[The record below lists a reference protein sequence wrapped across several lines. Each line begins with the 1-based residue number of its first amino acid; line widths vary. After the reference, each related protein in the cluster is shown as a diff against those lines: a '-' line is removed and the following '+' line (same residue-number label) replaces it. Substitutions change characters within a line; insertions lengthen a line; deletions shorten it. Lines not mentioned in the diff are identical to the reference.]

1 MSDNHPRLM
10 RKKALVLP
18 FMVVAAGA
26 CLSSL
31 VTGCSEASAQE
42 GPPSFNFE
50 VQPILATH
58 CLGCHGPDLKAN
70 KAGLRLDTFEGAT
83 AKLEESEGHAIVPGK
98 PEASELV
105 SRIFDKD
112 AEDVMPP
119 PETGKQLT
127 AAEKDILRRWVAA
140 GAKYE
145 RHWSLNPPKLTEAKD
160 GSGWSRNGIDPYV
173 RQRLAKAGL
182 KPNAEAEKPALLRRV
197 TLALTG
203 LPPTPEEVAA
213 FLADTSA
220 QAYEKAVDRLL
231 ASEAHAEHF
240 ARHWLDGARYAD
252 THGIHIDNYRSI
264 WPYRDWV
271 IQAFREN
278 KRWDA
283 FTIEQIAGDL
293 MPGATVDQKVA
304 TGFNRCLATTGEGGA
319 IPEEYLA
326 IYAKDRV
333 DTTATLWL
341 GLTVGCASC
350 HDHKFDPISIKDFYQ
365 FAAFFRNSTMSG
377 LDGNSAH
384 HPPNLMVI
392 QPEDRTRMA
401 ELNKAAEGL
410 QARLMA
416 AAKPK
421 DADAAAWAGKVALA
435 PTPLVSIPLN
445 TPGDISAQVEGKPV
459 FLGNGLA
466 IDGLG
471 ILGPSPQVANGTL
484 QGMALKGTPPLA
496 GKGHSWSAWVY
507 ATGKG
512 NGPLFSRM
520 DSSKAFRGIDLWL
533 EGGKV
538 SAHAIETW
546 EGKANKVVSNQVLPA
561 GWHHV
566 TAVWDGTKPAAQRL
580 SLFVNGTPVAF
591 TATAATGADT
601 LATDAPYRIGA
612 RSSGNGPEGAA
623 QAAGGVRVQGIR
635 VHSRALT
642 AAEVLAETV
651 SDLTRDPGRGAN
663 IDHASR
669 SKLLLEVYGDHGN
682 PEIKAVREE
691 LAKVNAERETIRKRG
706 VITLVMDERA
716 EAPYAHVLNRGEYA
730 SKGEKVGAGTPPALH
745 PFPKDAPRNRL
756 GLAQWLV
763 DPANPLMARVTMN
776 RLWHN
781 LFGAGIV
788 ETVEDFGITGATP
801 THPELLD
808 WLALEFQRTGWDHR
822 AMAKTLVMSATFR
835 QSAKVDARK
844 LEVDPAN
851 RLLSRGPRHRLDAEV
866 IRDQALA
873 ASGLLVRKVG
883 GPSVRPYQP
892 EGIWEAV
899 AMKEANTRFYKADQ
913 GEGLWRRSV
922 YTFWKR
928 TAHLP
933 SLDIFNAPSREV
945 CTVRRERTNTP
956 LQALVTLNDPQF
968 VEASRVLAEQALASS
983 KDFDGRLDAITT
995 RLISRKLSPRERAVA
1010 RETFDAGRRHFNSD
1024 AKAAAELVAVGA
1036 KPATHPDKA
1045 ELAAWTLL
1053 ASKILNLDE
1062 TLTL

>member
-1 MSDNHPRLM
+1 MSKHHSRQM

-18 FMVVAAGA
+18 FAAVAAAA
-26 CLSSL
+26 CLSPL
-31 VTGCSEASAQE
+31 FTGCGDASAKE

-70 KAGLRLDTFEGAT
+70 KAGLRLDTFAGAT

-98 PEASELV
+98 PESSEV
-105 SRIFDKD
+105 ISRIFDED

-119 PETGKQLT
+119 PETGKKLT
-127 AAEKDILRRWVAA
+127 AAEKDILRRWIAA
-140 GAKYE
+140 GANYE
-145 RHWSLNPPKLTEAKD
+145 RHWSLNPPKAAEAKD
-160 GSGWSRNGIDPYV
+160 TSGWSRNGVDPHI

-182 KPNAEAEKPALLRRV
+182 KPNGEADKPALIRRV
-197 TLALTG
+197 SLALTG
-203 LPPTPEEVAA
+203 LPPAPEEVAA
-213 FLADTSA
+213 FLADKSE
-220 QAYEKAVDRLL
+220 QAYERVVDRLL

-271 IQAFREN
+271 IAAFREN

-283 FTIEQIAGDL
+283 FTIEQVAGDL
-293 MPGATVDQKVA
+293 MPGAGDDQKVA

-319 IPEEYLA
+319 IAEEYLA

-341 GLTVGCASC
+341 GLTIGCASC
-350 HDHKFDPISIKDFYQ
+350 HDHKFDPIGMREFYQ
-365 FAAFFRNSTMSG
+365 FAAFFRNTTMSG
-377 LDGNSAH
+377 LDGNNAN
-384 HPPNLMVI
+384 HPPNLMII
-392 QPEDRTRMA
+392 QPGDRTRMA
-401 ELNKAAEGL
+401 ELDKAAEGM
-410 QARLMA
+410 QARLA
-416 AAKPK
+416 SAAKPG
-421 DADAAAWAGKVALA
+421 DSEAAAWAAKLPLA
-435 PTPLVSIPLN
+435 PTPEVSIPLN
-445 TPGDISAQVEGKPV
+445 TPGELVAQAGGKRLP
-459 FLGNGLA
+459 LGKGPA
-466 IDGLG
+466 VGGAG
-471 ILGPSPQVANGTL
+471 ILGPSPQIGDAQL

-496 GKGHSWSAWVY
+496 GKGHSWSAWILS
-507 ATGKG
+507 TGKG
-512 NGPLFSRM
+512 DGPIFSRL
-520 DSSKAFRGIDLWL
+520 DSPKAYRGIDLWL

-538 SAHAIETW
+538 AAHAIETW
-546 EGKANKVVSNQVLPA
+546 EHKGNKVLSNDVLPA

-566 TAVWDGTKPAAQRL
+566 TAVWDATKPPAQRL
-580 SLFVNGTPVAF
+580 SLYLNGSLAGF
-591 TATAATGADT
+591 TVTNGSGADT
-601 LATDAPYRIGA
+601 VATDSPYRIGA
-612 RSSGNGPEGAA
+612 RSAGQEPEGPVRG
-623 QAAGGVRVQGIR
+623 AGGVRAQGFR
-635 VHSRALT
+635 VHNRALS

-651 SDLTRDPGRGAN
+651 SDLTRAAGPGAG
-663 IDHASR
+663 IDQAARSR
-669 SKLLLEVYGDHGN
+669 LLLEAYVEHGN
-682 PEIKAVREE
+682 PELRAVRAE
-691 LAKVNAERETIRKRG
+691 LAKVNAEREAIRKRG

-730 SKGEKVGAGTPPALH
+730 SKGEKVGAGTPAALH

-756 GLAQWLV
+756 GLAKWLV

-801 THPELLD
+801 SHPELLD

-822 AMAKTLVMSATFR
+822 AMAKTMVMSATFR

-844 LEVDPAN
+844 LELDPAN

-899 AMKEANTRFYKADQ
+899 AMKESNTRSYKQDA
-913 GEGLWRRSV
+913 GEGVWRRSV

-968 VEASRVLAEQALASS
+968 VEASRVLAERALAEG
-983 KDFDGRLDAITT
+983 KDFDARLDVITT
-995 RLISRKLSPRERAVA
+995 RLLARKLAPRERAVA
-1010 RETFDAGRRHFNSD
+1010 REMLDAARRRFDAD
-1024 AKAAAELVAVGA
+1024 AKSAADLVAVGT
-1036 KPATHPDKA
+1036 KPAAHADKA
-1045 ELAAWTLL
+1045 ELAAWTLV
-1053 ASKILNLDE
+1053 ASQVLNLDE
-1062 TLTL
+1062 ALSL

>member
-1 MSDNHPRLM
+1 M
-10 RKKALVLP
+10 AL
-18 FMVVAAGA
+18 AAGA
-26 CLSSL
+26 CLGPL
-31 VTGCSEASAQE
+31 FTGCGDASAKE

-70 KAGLRLDTFEGAT
+70 KAGLRLDTFAGAT

-98 PEASELV
+98 PEHSEMIA
-105 SRIFDKD
+105 RIFDED

-119 PETGKQLT
+119 PETGKKLT
-127 AAEKDILRRWVAA
+127 AAEKDILRRWIAS
-140 GAKYE
+140 GANYE
-145 RHWSLNPPKLTEAKD
+145 RHWSFNAPKASEAKD
-160 GSGWSRNGIDPYV
+160 TSGWSRNGIDPHV

-182 KPNAEAEKPALLRRV
+182 KPNGEADKAALIRRV
-197 TLALTG
+197 SLALTG
-203 LPPTPEEVAA
+203 LPPSPDEVEA
-213 FLADTSA
+213 FLADKTE
-220 QAYEKAVDRLL
+220 QAYERVVDRLL

-341 GLTVGCASC
+341 GLTIGCASC
-350 HDHKFDPISIKDFYQ
+350 HDHKFDPISIRDFYQ
-365 FAAFFRNSTMSG
+365 FAAFFRNTTMSG
-377 LDGNSAH
+377 LDGNNAN
-384 HPPNLMVI
+384 HPPNLLVT
-392 QPEDRTRMA
+392 QPADRARMA
-401 ELNKAAEGL
+401 ELDKAAEGL
-410 QARLMA
+410 QARLAA
-416 AAKPK
+416 AAKPR

-435 PTPLVSIPLN
+435 PTPEVSISLN
-445 TPGDISAQVEGKPV
+445 TPGDISASVEGKAS
-459 FLGNGLA
+459 FLGNG
-466 IDGLG
+466 IGFDGLG
-471 ILGPSPQVANGTL
+471 ILGPSPQITEGTL
-484 QGMALKGTPPLA
+484 QGMALKGAPVLA
-496 GKGHSWSAWVY
+496 GKGASWSAWIY
-507 ATGKG
+507 STGRG
-512 NGPLFSRM
+512 NGPVFSRM
-520 DSSKAFRGIDLWL
+520 DSASAYRGIDLWL
-533 EGGKV
+533 EGGKIG
-538 SAHAIETW
+538 AHAIESW
-546 EGKANKVVSNQVLPA
+546 DRKANKVVSNQVLPA

-566 TAVWDGTKPAAQRL
+566 AAVWDGTKPAAQRL
-580 SLFVNGTPVAF
+580 SLYLNGTLAAF
-591 TATAATGADT
+591 TVTNGTGADT
-601 LATDAPYRIGA
+601 LATEAPYRIGA
-612 RSSGNGPEGAA
+612 RSSGNGPEGPV
-623 QAAGGVRVQGIR
+623 QGAGGVRAQGVR

-651 SDLTRDPGRGAN
+651 ADLTRDPGRGVS

-669 SKLLLEVYGDHGN
+669 SRLLLLAYGDHGN
-682 PEIKAVREE
+682 PEVKAVRDE
-691 LAKVNAERETIRKRG
+691 LAKVDAEREAIRKRG

-730 SKGEKVGAGTPPALH
+730 SKGEKVGAGTPGSLH

-756 GLAQWLV
+756 GLAKWLV

-801 THPELLD
+801 SHPELLD

-822 AMAKTLVMSATFR
+822 AMAKTIVMSATFR

-844 LEVDPAN
+844 LELDPAN

-899 AMKEANTRFYKADQ
+899 AMKESNTRFYKQDA

-968 VEASRVLAEQALASS
+968 VEASRVLAERALAEG
-983 KDFDGRLDAITT
+983 KDFDARLDAITT
-995 RLISRKLSPRERAVA
+995 RLIARKLAPRERAVA
-1010 RETFDAGRRHFNSD
+1010 REMLDAARQKFGAD
-1024 AKAAAELVAVGA
+1024 AKSAAELVAVGA
-1036 KPATHPDKA
+1036 KPAAHPDKA
-1045 ELAAWTLL
+1045 ELAAWTLV
-1053 ASKILNLDE
+1053 ASQILNLDE
-1062 TLTL
+1062 TLSL

>member
-1 MSDNHPRLM
+1 M

-18 FMVVAAGA
+18 FAALAAGA
-26 CLSSL
+26 LLSPIFK
-31 VTGCSEASAQE
+31 GCGEAAASD

-50 VQPILATH
+50 VQPILAAH

-70 KAGLRLDTFEGAT
+70 KFGLRLDTFEGAT
-83 AKLEESEGHAIVPGK
+83 ARLQESEGHAIVPGK
-98 PEASELV
+98 PERSELV
-105 SRIFDKD
+105 SRIFGED

-119 PETGKQLT
+119 PETGKKLS
-127 AAEKDILRRWVAA
+127 AAEKDILRRWVAS
-140 GAKYE
+140 GARYE
-145 RHWSLNPPKLTEAKD
+145 RHWSLNSPKPAEAKD
-160 GSGWSRNGIDPYV
+160 GSGWSRNGIDPFV

-182 KPNAEAEKPALLRRV
+182 KPNPEADKPALLRRV
-197 TLALTG
+197 SLALTG
-203 LPPTPEEVAA
+203 LPPSPPELAA
-213 FLADTSA
+213 FLADTSE

-278 KRWDA
+278 KRWDV

-293 MPGATVDQKVA
+293 MPGATIDQKVA
-304 TGFNRCLATTGEGGA
+304 TGFNRCLPTTGEGGA

-341 GLTVGCASC
+341 GLTIGCASC
-350 HDHKFDPISIKDFYQ
+350 HDHKFDPISTKDFYQ
-365 FAAFFRNSTMSG
+365 FAAFFRNTTMSG
-377 LDGNSAH
+377 LDGNEAN
-384 HPPNLMVI
+384 HPPNLMVPL
-392 QPEDRTRMA
+392 PEDRPRLA
-401 ELNKAAEGL
+401 QLEKAVEE
-410 QARLMA
+410 ARRRIVDL
-416 AAKPK
+416 AKPNGAEA
-421 DADAAAWAGKVALA
+421 ADRAHNVTLP

-445 TPGDISAQVEGKPV
+445 DGGDISATTEGKAV

-466 IDGLG
+466 IGGKG
-471 ILGPSPQVANGTL
+471 ILGPSPQVADERL
-484 QGMALKGTPPLA
+484 RSLSLRGTPPLG
-496 GKGHSWSAWVY
+496 GKADSWSAWVY
-507 ATGKG
+507 TTGQG

-520 DSSKAFRGIDLWL
+520 DSGAAHRGIDLWL
-533 EGGKV
+533 EGGRIA
-538 SAHAIETW
+538 AHAIESW
-546 EGKANKVVSNQVLPA
+546 PDKANKIVSNRVLPA

-566 TAVWDGTKPAAQRL
+566 AATWDAAKPPAERL
-580 SLFVNGTPVAF
+580 ALHVNGALEPVAV
-591 TATAATGADT
+591 THGSGAST
-601 LATDAPYRIGA
+601 LATDIPYRIGA
-612 RSSGNGPEGAA
+612 RSTAQGPEGPVQQVDA
-623 QAAGGVRVQGIR
+623 RIQGIR
-635 VHSRALT
+635 VHARALSP
-642 AAEVLAETV
+642 AEILAETV
-651 SDLTRDPGRGAN
+651 SDLTRDHGTGETVDQAAR
-663 IDHASR
+663 AS
-669 SKLLLEVYGDHGN
+669 LLVSLDVDHGN
-682 PEIKAVREE
+682 PEVTKAKAE
-691 LAKVNAERETIRKRG
+691 LAKANAELEALRKRG
-706 VITLVMDERA
+706 VITLVMDERN
-716 EAPYAHVLNRGEYA
+716 EPPHAHVLNRGEYA
-730 SKGEKVGAGTPPALH
+730 SKGEKVGAGTPGSLH
-745 PFPKDAPRNRL
+745 PFPKDAPLNRL

-788 ETVEDFGITGATP
+788 ETVEDFGITGSTP
-801 THPELLD
+801 SHPELLD

-822 AMAKTLVMSATFR
+822 AMARTIVMSATFR

-899 AMKEANTRFYKADQ
+899 AMKQSDTGSYKADQ

-933 SLDIFNAPSREV
+933 SLDIFNAPSREA

-956 LQALVTLNDPQF
+956 LQALVTLNDPQY
-968 VEASRVLAEQALASS
+968 VEASRVLAERALAGG
-983 KDFDGRLDAITT
+983 KDFDSRLDAVTLPVIAR
-995 RLISRKLSPRERAVA
+995 RLDAKERAVA
-1010 RETFDAGRRHFNSD
+1010 RQLLDAATVRYRAD

-1036 KPATHPDKA
+1036 RPATHADKA

-1062 TLTL
+1062 ALNL

>member
-1 MSDNHPRLM
+1 M
-10 RKKALVLP
+10 RNQALVLP
-18 FMVVAAGA
+18 FMVLAAGA
-26 CLSSL
+26 CLSPL
-31 VTGCSEASAQE
+31 FTGCGEAAASE

-98 PEASELV
+98 PEHSELV

-119 PETGKQLT
+119 PETGKKLT
-127 AAEKDILRRWVAA
+127 DAEKDILRRWVAS
-140 GAKYE
+140 GARYE
-145 RHWSLNPPKLTEAKD
+145 RHWSLNPPKATEARD
-160 GSGWSRNGIDPYV
+160 GSGWSRNGIDPFV

-203 LPPTPEEVAA
+203 LPPTPQEVAA
-213 FLADTSA
+213 FLADGTE

-283 FTIEQIAGDL
+283 FTVEQIAGDL
-293 MPGATVDQKVA
+293 MPGSTVEQKVA

-333 DTTATLWL
+333 DTTSTLWL

-350 HDHKFDPISIKDFYQ
+350 HDHKFDPISMKDFYQ
-365 FAAFFRNSTMSG
+365 FAAFFRNTTMSG
-377 LDGNSAH
+377 LDGNNAN
-384 HPPNLMVI
+384 HPPNLMVPL
-392 QPEDRTRMA
+392 PEDRPRLVLLEKAVA
-401 ELNKAAEGL
+401 EA
-410 QARLMA
+410 QQRLVNL
-416 AAKPK
+416 AKPNG
-421 DADAAAWAGKVALA
+421 AEAAAWARNVTLP

-445 TPGDISAQVEGKPV
+445 EGGNISATTEGKAV

-466 IDGLG
+466 IEGKG
-471 ILGPSPQVANGTL
+471 ILGPSPQVADERL
-484 QGMALKGTPPLA
+484 RSFSLKGTPALT
-496 GKGHSWSAWVY
+496 GKAYSWSAWVY
-507 ATGKG
+507 TTGKG
-512 NGPLFSRM
+512 SGPLFSRM
-520 DSSKAFRGIDLWL
+520 DSGAAFRGIDLWL
-533 EGGKV
+533 EDGKV
-538 SAHAIETW
+538 GVHAIESW
-546 EGKANKVVSNQVLPA
+546 PNKANKVVSNRVLPA

-566 TAVWDGTKPAAQRL
+566 AATWDAARPPAERL
-580 SLFVNGTPVAF
+580 ALYVDGALEPVAV
-591 TATAATGADT
+591 THGSGAST
-601 LATDAPYRIGA
+601 LATDIPYRIGA
-612 RSSGNGPEGAA
+612 RSTAQGPEGPVQQVGA
-623 QAAGGVRVQGIR
+623 RIQGIR
-635 VHSRALT
+635 VHARALNPG
-642 AAEVLAETV
+642 EVLAETV
-651 SDLTRDPGRGAN
+651 SDLTRDHGTGATVDQAARAN
-663 IDHASR
+663 LLVALHAN
-669 SKLLLEVYGDHGN
+669 HGN
-682 PEIKAVREE
+682 PEVAKAKAE
-691 LAKVNAERETIRKRG
+691 LAKANGELEAVRKRG
-706 VITLVMDERA
+706 VITLVMDERK

-730 SKGEKVGAGTPPALH
+730 SKGEKVGAGTPGSLH

-788 ETVEDFGITGATP
+788 ETVEDFGITGSP
-801 THPELLD
+801 PSHPELLD
-808 WLALEFQRTGWDHR
+808 WLARDVQRTGWDHR
-822 AMAKTLVMSATFR
+822 AMAKTIVMSATFR

-844 LEVDPAN
+844 LELDPAN

-892 EGIWEAV
+892 EGVWEAV
-899 AMKEANTRFYKADQ
+899 AMKESNTRFYKADQ

-922 YTFWKR
+922 YSFWKR
-928 TAHLP
+928 TAP
-933 SLDIFNAPSREV
+933 PASLDIFNAPSREV

-956 LQALVTLNDPQF
+956 LQALVTLNDPQY
-968 VEASRVLAEQALASS
+968 VEASRVLAERALAGG
-983 KDFDGRLDAITT
+983 KDFDSRLDAVTQP
-995 RLISRKLSPRERAVA
+995 LIARKLDARERAVA
-1010 RETFDAGRRHFNSD
+1010 RQLLDAALARYRAD
-1024 AKAAAELVAVGA
+1024 AKAAAELVSVGA
-1036 KPATHPDKA
+1036 KPATHADKA
-1045 ELAAWTLL
+1045 ELAAWTLV

-1062 TLTL
+1062 ALTL

>member
-1 MSDNHPRLM
+1 M

-18 FMVVAAGA
+18 FMALAAGA
-26 CLSSL
+26 VLGPLFS
-31 VTGCSEASAQE
+31 GCSDVSARE

-98 PEASELV
+98 PEHSELV
-105 SRIFDKD
+105 ARIFDED

-127 AAEKDILRRWVAA
+127 KAEKEILRRWIAS
-140 GAKYE
+140 GARYE
-145 RHWSLNPPKLTEAKD
+145 RHWSLIPPKSTEVAD
-160 GSGWSRNGIDPYV
+160 RSDWSRNGIDPYV

-182 KPNAEAEKPALLRRV
+182 KPNAEADKPTLLRRV

-203 LPPTPEEVAA
+203 LPPTPEEVAT
-213 FLADTSA
+213 FLADKSE
-220 QAYEKAVDRLL
+220 QAYERVVDRLL

-283 FTIEQIAGDL
+283 FTVEQIAGDL

-326 IYAKDRV
+326 VYAKDRV

-350 HDHKFDPISIKDFYQ
+350 HDHKFDPISMRDFYR
-365 FAAFFRNSTMSG
+365 FAAFFRNTTMSG
-377 LDGNSAH
+377 LDGNNAN
-384 HPPNLMVI
+384 HPPNLLVL
-392 QPEDRTRMA
+392 QPADRSRMA
-401 ELNKAAEGL
+401 ELEKAAETL
-410 QARLMA
+410 QARLAA

-421 DADAAAWAGKVALA
+421 AGEASAWAGKLALA
-435 PTPLVSIPLN
+435 PTPTVSIPLN
-445 TPGDISAQVEGKPV
+445 IHGDISAVVEGKPV

-471 ILGPSPQVANGTL
+471 ILGPSPQLTASRL
-484 QGMALKGTPPLA
+484 QEMALKDTPALD
-496 GKGHSWSAWVY
+496 GKGYSWSAWIY

-512 NGPLFSRM
+512 NGPVFSRM
-520 DSSKAFRGIDLWL
+520 DSGNAFRGIDLWL
-533 EGGKV
+533 EGGKIG
-538 SAHAIETW
+538 AHAIESW
-546 EGKANKVVSNQVLPA
+546 DSKANKVVSNQVLPA

-580 SLFVNGTPVAF
+580 SLYLNGTLAPF
-591 TATAATGADT
+591 TVTKGTGAST
-601 LATDAPYRIGA
+601 LATEAPYRIGA
-612 RSSGNGPEGAA
+612 RSSGNGREGPLQGGA
-623 QAAGGVRVQGIR
+623 GVRAQGIR
-635 VHSRALT
+635 VHNRAL
-642 AAEVLAETV
+642 AADEVMAMVV
-651 SDLTRDPGRGAN
+651 SDLTRDPGQGES

-669 SKLLLEVYGDHGN
+669 SKLLLALYGDHGD
-682 PEIKAVREE
+682 PEMKAIRGE
-691 LAKVNAERETIRKRG
+691 LAKVNAEREALRKRG
-706 VITLVMDERA
+706 VITLVMDEKPG
-716 EAPYAHVLNRGEYA
+716 APYAHVLNRGEYA

-756 GLAQWLV
+756 GLAKWLV

-781 LFGAGIV
+781 LFGTGIV

-801 THPELLD
+801 SHPELLD

-899 AMKEANTRFYKADQ
+899 AMKASNTRSYKQDA

-956 LQALVTLNDPQF
+956 LQALVMLNDPQY
-968 VEASRVLAEQALASS
+968 VEAARVLAEQALATSR
-983 KDFDGRLDAITT
+983 DFDGRLDAITT
-995 RLISRKLSPRERAVA
+995 RVIARKLAPRERAVA
-1010 RETFDAGRRHFNSD
+1010 RRLLDAARTKYNTD

-1036 KPATHPDKA
+1036 RPAKHPDKA
-1045 ELAAWTLL
+1045 ELAAWTLV
-1053 ASKILNLDE
+1053 ASKVLNLDE
-1062 TLTL
+1062 ALSL

>member
-1 MSDNHPRLM
+1 MPQ
-10 RKKALVLP
+10 KALVLP
-18 FMVVAAGA
+18 FMAVAAGA
-26 CLSSL
+26 CLGPL
-31 VTGCSEASAQE
+31 FTGCGDASAKE

-98 PEASELV
+98 PEHSEMIA
-105 SRIFDKD
+105 RIFD
-112 AEDVMPP
+112 EDPEEVMPP

-127 AAEKDILRRWVAA
+127 KSEKDILRRWIAS
-140 GAKYE
+140 GARYE
-145 RHWSLNPPKLTEAKD
+145 RHWSLNPPTLTEARD
-160 GSGWSRNGIDPYV
+160 NSGWSRNGIDPYV

-182 KPNAEAEKPALLRRV
+182 KPNGEAEKPALLRRV
-197 TLALTG
+197 NLALTG
-203 LPPTPEEVAA
+203 LPPTPEELAA
-213 FLADTSA
+213 FLADGSE
-220 QAYEKAVDRLL
+220 QAYERAVDRLL

-271 IQAFREN
+271 IAAFREN

-283 FTIEQIAGDL
+283 FTLEQVAGDL
-293 MPGATVDQKVA
+293 MPGATVEQKVA

-350 HDHKFDPISIKDFYQ
+350 HDHKFDPISIREFYQ
-365 FAAFFRNSTMSG
+365 FAAFFRNTTMSG
-377 LDGNSAH
+377 LDGNNAN

-392 QPEDRTRMA
+392 PPADRNRMA
-401 ELNKAAEGL
+401 ELDTSAKAL
-410 QARLMA
+410 QARLA
-416 AAKPK
+416 AAKPG
-421 DADAAAWAGKVALA
+421 DAEAAAWAGKAALA
-435 PTPLVSIPLN
+435 PVPSVSVPLN
-445 TPGDISAQVEGKPV
+445 TPGDLSAVVEGKPT

-484 QGMALKGTPPLA
+484 QGMALKGATPLA
-496 GKGHSWSAWVY
+496 GKGHSWSAWIY
-507 ATGKG
+507 STGKG
-512 NGPLFSRM
+512 NGPVFSRM
-520 DSSKAFRGIDLWL
+520 DSAAAYRGIDLWL
-533 EGGKV
+533 EGGKIG
-538 SAHAIETW
+538 AHAIESW
-546 EGKANKVVSNQVLPA
+546 DRKANKVVSNQVLPA

-580 SLFVNGTPVAF
+580 ALYLNGTLAAF
-591 TATAATGADT
+591 TVTNGTGADT
-601 LATDAPYRIGA
+601 LATDAPYRVGA
-612 RSSGNGPEGAA
+612 RSSGNGPEGPV
-623 QAAGGVRVQGIR
+623 QGAAGVRAQGIR
-635 VHSRALT
+635 VHNRALT
-642 AAEVLAETV
+642 AAEVLAETL
-651 SDLTRDPGRGAN
+651 SDLTRDPGKGEG
-663 IDHASR
+663 IDRASR
-669 SKLLLEVYGDHGN
+669 SKLLLAAYGDHGN
-682 PEIKAVREE
+682 PEAKAIRAE
-691 LAKVNAERETIRKRG
+691 LAKVDAEREAIRKRG
-706 VITLVMDERA
+706 VITLVMDERP
-716 EAPYAHVLNRGEYA
+716 EPPSAHVLIRGEYA
-730 SKGEKVGAGTPPALH
+730 SKGEKVGAGTPAALH
-745 PFPKDAPRNRL
+745 PFPKDAPLNRL
-756 GLAQWLV
+756 GLAKWLV

-788 ETVEDFGITGATP
+788 ETVEDFGITGSTP
-801 THPELLD
+801 SHPELLD

-822 AMAKTLVMSATFR
+822 AMAKTIVMSATFR

-844 LEVDPAN
+844 LELDPAN

-899 AMKEANTRFYKADQ
+899 AMKESNTRFYKQDAD
-913 GEGLWRRSV
+913 EGLWRRSV

-928 TAHLP
+928 TAHLA

-956 LQALVTLNDPQF
+956 LQALVTLNDPQY
-968 VEASRVLAEQALASS
+968 VEAARVLAERALAEG
-983 KDFDGRLDAITT
+983 KDFDARLDAVTV
-995 RLISRKLSPRERAVA
+995 RLVARKLDPRERAVA
-1010 RETFDAGRRHFNSD
+1010 RQLLDTALTRYRAD

-1036 KPATHPDKA
+1036 KPATHADKA